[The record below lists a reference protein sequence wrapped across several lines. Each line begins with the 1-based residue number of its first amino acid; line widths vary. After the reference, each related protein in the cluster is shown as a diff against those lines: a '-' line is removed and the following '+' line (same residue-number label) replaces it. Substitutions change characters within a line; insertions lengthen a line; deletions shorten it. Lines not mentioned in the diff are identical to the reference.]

1 VKRSRSARA
10 YGETG
15 HHVSGTREML
25 IRRLAARLAESGGE
39 PAAHIIV
46 EDLWLAVVEGSL
58 PTGERLPTTRE
69 LAIAL
74 GVSPRSVERA
84 YAELERRG
92 VVATRPG
99 EGTFVRLE
107 PPSAEERERH
117 REFAALCRET
127 VARARELGFSVDD
140 LLDALAD
147 YRATGGGSSARDRR

>member
-1 VKRSRSARA
+1 MAASRD
-10 YGETG
+10 
-15 HHVSGTREML
+15 ML
-25 IRRLAARLAESGGE
+25 TRRLAARLAESGGE
-39 PAAHIIV
+39 PAAHVIV
-46 EDLWLAVVEGSL
+46 EDVWLAVVEGSL
-58 PTGERLPTTRE
+58 PTGERLPTTRQ

-107 PPSAEERERH
+107 PPPAEARERH

-127 VARARELGFSVDD
+127 VARALELGFSVDE

-147 YRATGGGSSARDRR
+147 YRATGRQASARDR